1 LLWEYNEGRRAIP
14 LSTALPVDSQPRKR
28 TKMTSEQTSKMDT
41 ATIRQMIH
49 DQIQFNFLFDGD
61 EEDFSDDDSLVGRH
75 IVDKTGILE
84 IVLFVQETYGIEV
97 SDAEL
102 TPDNFDTVNNIAAYV
117 TRRLAN
123 M

>member
-1 LLWEYNEGRRAIP
+1 
-14 LSTALPVDSQPRKR
+14 
-28 TKMTSEQTSKMDT
+28 MTSEQTSKMDT
-41 ATIRQMIH
+41 ATIRRTIH
-49 DQIQFNFLFDGD
+49 EQIQFNFLFDGD
-61 EEDFSDDDSLVGRH
+61 EEDFSDDDSLLGRR

-84 IVLFVQETYGIEV
+84 IVLFVEETYGIEV

>member
-1 LLWEYNEGRRAIP
+1 MRVAARFPLAAALL
-14 LSTALPVDSQPRKR
+14 VDFQPRKR
-28 TKMTSEQTSKMDT
+28 TTMTSEQTSKMDT
-41 ATIRQMIH
+41 ATIRQTIH

-61 EEDFSDDDSLVGRH
+61 EEEFSDDDSLVESGV
-75 IVDKTGILE
+75 VDQTGILE
-84 IVLFVQETYGIEV
+84 IVLFVEETYGIEV
-97 SDAEL
+97 SEDEL

>member
-1 LLWEYNEGRRAIP
+1 
-14 LSTALPVDSQPRKR
+14 
-28 TKMTSEQTSKMDT
+28 MTSEQTSKMDT
-41 ATIRQMIH
+41 ATIRQTIH

-61 EEDFSDDDSLVGRH
+61 EEDFSDDDSLVGNH

-117 TRRLAN
+117 TRRLAD

>member
-1 LLWEYNEGRRAIP
+1 MVGVTLSRERGR
-14 LSTALPVDSQPRKR
+14 T
-28 TKMTSEQTSKMDT
+28 MTSEQSSKLDI
-41 ATIRQMIH
+41 ATIRQTIH
-49 DQIQFNFLFDGD
+49 EQIQFNFLFDGD
-61 EEDFSDDDSLVGRH
+61 EDDFSDDASLAGV
-75 IVDKTGILE
+75 VDQTGILE
-84 IVLFVQETYGIEV
+84 IVLFVEETYGIVV

>member
-1 LLWEYNEGRRAIP
+1 
-14 LSTALPVDSQPRKR
+14 
-28 TKMTSEQTSKMDT
+28 MTSEQTSKMDT
-41 ATIRQMIH
+41 ATIRQTIH
-49 DQIQFNFLFDGD
+49 EQIQFNFLFDGD
-61 EEDFSDDDSLVGRH
+61 EEDFSDDDSLVGSR

-117 TRRLAN
+117 TRRLAD

>member
-1 LLWEYNEGRRAIP
+1 
-14 LSTALPVDSQPRKR
+14 
-28 TKMTSEQTSKMDT
+28 MTSEQTSKMDT
-41 ATIRQMIH
+41 ATIRQTIH
-49 DQIQFNFLFDGD
+49 DQILFNFLFDGD
-61 EEDFSDDDSLVGRH
+61 EEEFSDDDSLVESGV
-75 IVDKTGILE
+75 VDQTGILE

-97 SDAEL
+97 DDAEL

>member
-1 LLWEYNEGRRAIP
+1 MGCAARYPVAAALL
-14 LSTALPVDSQPRKR
+14 VDFQLDFQPRKR

-41 ATIRQMIH
+41 ATIRQTIH
-49 DQIQFNFLFDGD
+49 DQILFNFLFDGD
-61 EEDFSDDDSLVGRH
+61 EEEFSDDDSLLGRR

>member
-1 LLWEYNEGRRAIP
+1 MVSVTLSRERGR
-14 LSTALPVDSQPRKR
+14 TV
-28 TKMTSEQTSKMDT
+28 TSEQTGKLDI
-41 ATIRQMIH
+41 ATIRQTIH
-49 DQIQFNFLFDGD
+49 EQIQFNFLFDGD
-61 EEDFSDDDSLVGRH
+61 EDDFSDDASLLESGV
-75 IVDKTGILE
+75 VDQTGILE
-84 IVLFVQETYGIEV
+84 IVLFVEETYAIEV